1 MASTKPTIFHN
12 SHDDDDDDDD
22 VITWEH
28 LEDISTIPTENT
40 SGNDN
45 RKIDNEAQSYHID
58 NAGVESQRPTHGE
71 SSGVRLRSRSVIR
84 VDSWFGKRS

>member
-12 SHDDDDDDDD
+12 GHDDDD
-22 VITWEH
+22 VVTWEH

-45 RKIDNEAQSYHID
+45 REIDNEAQFYHIENVD
-58 NAGVESQRPTHGE
+58 VESQRPTHGAP
-71 SSGVRLRSRSVIR
+71 SGVRPRSRSVIR
-84 VDSWFGKRS
+84 VDSWFGKRSES